1 MISGV
6 WDMLAGQKSESE
18 AKRILG
24 LDGLRALSVI
34 AVFFHHTG
42 GTLMKGG
49 YIGVEV
55 FFVLSGYLITSIL
68 CREKNKS
75 GAIDFVGFYIRRARR
90 LYPALILLL
99 VAVVAYCAIYNKYNL
114 TLETIPSLFYV
125 MNWYR
130 AFEWYDAVLTGHTW
144 SLAIE
149 EQFYLLWPLLL
160 SLLIWCSPRK
170 LPLFIFALIL
180 SIVAWRTYLFLGNAH
195 LSRIYNGF
203 DTHADALLVGALLAL
218 VSTDVLRRVGLL
230 WVPALAFLL
239 VVLFNQEMTDFSL
252 SRHGFGIVAVA
263 SAMVIAKVV
272 SDQSSMLVRVLSFK
286 PLVWLGTVSYGFYL
300 WHYPLIQAVM
310 YGGHDPILGFYGSLA
325 YPIPFLVGTIFLGT
339 LLITSISWYFV
350 EKPII
355 NYAHKKTSLR
365 SSQVQA
371 VS

>member
-1 MISGV
+1 
-6 WDMLAGQKSESE
+6 MLADQKSE

-68 CREKNKS
+68 CREKSKTGS
-75 GAIDFVGFYIRRARR
+75 IDFIGFYIRRARR

-99 VAVVAYCAIYNKYNL
+99 IAVAAYCAVYNKYNL
-114 TLETIPSLFYV
+114 TLETIPSLLYV

-149 EQFYLLWPLLL
+149 EQFYLVWPLLL
-160 SLLIWCSPRK
+160 SLLIWLSPRK

-180 SIVAWRTYLFLGNAH
+180 SIVAWRTYLFLGNAN
-195 LSRIYNGF
+195 LARIYNGF
-203 DTHADALLVGALLAL
+203 DTHADALLVGSLLAL

-230 WVPALAFLL
+230 WIPALVFLL
-239 VVLFNQEMTDFSL
+239 AVLFSQEMTDFTL

-272 SDQSSMLVRVLSFK
+272 SDQNSILVRVLSIK
-286 PLVWLGTVSYGFYL
+286 PLVWLGMVSYGFYL
-300 WHYPLIQAVM
+300 WHYPLIQVIM

-339 LLITSISWYFV
+339 LLITSISWYLV

-355 NYAHKKTSLR
+355 SYAHKKISSR
-365 SSQVQA
+365 SPKIQA